1 MLGNQKG
8 EDVDELKRMLEDSQ
22 KEMKNWEKTWEQ
34 KLEEARREKAAKE
47 EQEQEDKLAQIW

>member
-8 EDVDELKRMLEDSQ
+8 ENVDELKRMLEDSQ

-47 EQEQEDKLAQIW
+47 EQEQEDKLALIW